1 MLWKTRRLNV
11 RAWFTLAATGPLAM
25 LAVGASATSEAL
37 ARAAGLWIA
46 GLLIPSAVLA
56 IVTLQTRWQ
65 GVRPPPPPWD
75 AEKTLQDALGLTTVQ
90 ACLMLATVLAGAP
103 FPPIAVACGL
113 GVATLP
119 LALAT
124 LAYLIWAPFAAAGSE
139 APGLAQAVEQP
150 DAGRWE
156 WPVQRAEDE
165 RVEEMTRQRQARPD
179 IASFQPGLG
188 REQEGRQAKEP
199 VLVRFAGVAA
209 YRAPGAGA
217 DVHQVVHGA
226 GGGALGQVEA
236 ETQLLQQAGLEAH
249 EDGGPDLRVGE
260 GGGERLEGEVG
271 PRVRLALR
279 QCAGGDGGGGGD
291 PGEREGVVEVLRW
304 PLPHRLQARRA
315 ELPLD
320 AGAEGDHRPGAGLEE
335 GPEAAGAP
343 AGHVGGVLAVG
354 RGEQLDDR
362 ARLAMGAGGQH
373 EGVVDEFHPGKL
385 GAPAA
390 EIQPQD
396 LAYPPEL
403 EAALAELMGLV
414 AQYRRERPKRRRRAA

>member
-11 RAWFTLAATGPLAM
+11 RAWFTLAGTGPLAM
-25 LAVGASATSEAL
+25 LAVGASATGEGL

-65 GVRPPPPPWD
+65 GVQAEPTPWD

-90 ACLMLATVLAGAP
+90 ACVMLASVLAGAP

-124 LAYLIWAPFAAAGSE
+124 LAYLVWLPFAAGRSE

-150 DAGRWE
+150 DARRWE

-165 RVEEMTRQRQARPD
+165 GLEEMAGQRQARPD
-179 IASFQPGLG
+179 IASFQPRLG
-188 REQEGRQAKEP
+188 REQEGRQPEEP

-209 YRAPGAGA
+209 YRAPRAGA

-226 GGGALGQVEA
+226 GGGALGEVEA
-236 ETQLLQQAGLEAH
+236 EAQFLQQPRLEADEH
-249 EDGGPDLRVGE
+249 GRPDLGMGE
-260 GGGERLEGEVG
+260 GLGERLEGEVR
-271 PRVRLALR
+271 PRVRLSLR
-279 QCAGGDGGGGGD
+279 QCPGGDGGGGGD
-291 PGEREGVVEVLRW
+291 AGEREGVVEVLRW

-315 ELPLD
+315 ELALD
-320 AGAEGDHRPGAGLEE
+320 AGAEGDHRPGPGLEE
-335 GPEAAGAP
+335 GPETPGAP
-343 AGHVGGVLAVG
+343 AGHMSGVLAVG
-354 RGEQLDDR
+354 GGEQLDDG
-362 ARLAMGAGGQH
+362 AGLAMGAGGQH
-373 EGVVDEFHPGKL
+373 EGVIDEFHAGKL
-385 GAPAA
+385 AAPAA
-390 EIQPQD
+390 EIQS

-403 EAALAELMGLV
+403 EAALAELIGLV
-414 AQYRRERPKRRRRAA
+414 AQMRRPAAKRRRAAA